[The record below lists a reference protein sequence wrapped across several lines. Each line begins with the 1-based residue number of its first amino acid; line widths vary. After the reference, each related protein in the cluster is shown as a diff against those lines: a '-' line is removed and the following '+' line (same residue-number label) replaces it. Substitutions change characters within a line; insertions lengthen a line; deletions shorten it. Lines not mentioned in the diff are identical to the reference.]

1 MDHQKPITDGRKR
14 RSVRTRKAILNA
26 TKEAFLEKG
35 YLKTTFKDISNRA
48 GIGYG
53 TIYLHFSCKEE
64 LMQALVDGIME
75 EVDKVVY
82 IDYHPSEFY
91 DVREIVYAQIRAV
104 LKLALDNRNTFR
116 IIWDALAHS
125 ESTNRYWEDIFERFT
140 QRTAKD
146 LCYSKEHG
154 LARPLNEMIIAKS
167 LVYMVREFL
176 WDLVWERETDVDEV
190 SKHLVELYI
199 GGAYLPAHNC

>member
-1 MDHQKPITDGRKR
+1 MDNQKLVTDGRKK
-14 RSVRTRKAILNA
+14 RSSRTRKAILCA
-26 TKEAFLEKG
+26 AKDAFLEKG

-64 LMQALVDGIME
+64 LMQAIVDGIME
-75 EVDKVVY
+75 KVDKVVY
-82 IDYHPSEFY
+82 IDYHPSEFH
-91 DVREIVYAQIRAV
+91 DVREIVYTQISAV
-104 LKLALDNRNTFR
+104 FKLALDNRNVFR

-125 ESTNRYWEDIFERFT
+125 ESTNNYWEDIFERFI

-146 LCYSKEHG
+146 LRYSKEHG

-167 LVYMVREFL
+167 LVFMVREFL
-176 WDLVWERETDVDEV
+176 WDLVWDRETDVDEV

-199 GGAYLPAHNC
+199 GGAYLPAQN